1 MQIDTHSLGKLKH
14 WLVSQQALL
23 FLIAIAAIGRLLPHP
38 DNITPLAAIGLF
50 AGAYL
55 DKRLFLIV
63 PIIAAI
69 ISDLAGPGFY
79 NLGVMLFVYAGLL
92 LSSLSGR
99 LVLRNRAKFTNLP
112 IAILASAIGFYL
124 VSNLG
129 PCGRHTQHSL
139 RVAHLLCQRCRTWPD
154 RLPVMPCTA
163 DSSTVQLAAL
173 FAQPPQSCLNRSAS
187 YSPGVV
193 ARIRPGRCTPCT
205 GRTSR

>member
-38 DNITPLAAIGLF
+38 DNIAPLAAIGLF

-63 PIIAAI
+63 PIIAAF

-129 PCGRHTQHSL
+129 PWWAYYEHSL
-139 RVAHLLCQRCRTWPD
+139 SGLLTCYANGLPYLARTVAGDALYSVIFFGLYEGLRYSHS
-154 RLPVMPCTA
+154 RLSHA
-163 DSSTVQLAAL
+163 
-173 FAQPPQSCLNRSAS
+173 
-187 YSPGVV
+187 
-193 ARIRPGRCTPCT
+193 
-205 GRTSR
+205 